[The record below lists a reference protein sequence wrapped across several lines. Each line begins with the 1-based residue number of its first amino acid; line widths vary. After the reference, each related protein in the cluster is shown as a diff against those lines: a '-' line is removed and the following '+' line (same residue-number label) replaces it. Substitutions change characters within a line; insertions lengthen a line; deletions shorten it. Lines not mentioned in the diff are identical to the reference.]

1 MPKERSTRGRFF
13 VAEEREE
20 TMIAVMHPNATPQEI
35 DHVVEVLRTHKLK
48 AQIST
53 GEERTVIGVIGTGF
67 PDDLLETL
75 EVLPG
80 VDRVTRITRPYKLA
94 SRDFKPFD
102 TIVDASG
109 QAVGGRG
116 FVVMAGPCSV
126 ESRQQ
131 LFTTA
136 ESVAR
141 SGATFLRG
149 GAFKPRTSPYAFQGL
164 GGDGLDLLAEARE
177 QTGLPVITEVME
189 VAQVE
194 RVAESADILQIGA
207 RNMQNFP
214 LLKEVGK
221 IPKPA
226 MLKRGLSATIEEW
239 LMAAEYIM
247 KEGNNQVILCERG
260 IRTFETATRNTLD
273 LSAIP
278 LVKRLSHL
286 PVIAD
291 PSHGTGHRYLVEPMA
306 LAAAAAGAD
315 GLIIEVH
322 PEPDTALSDGPQ
334 SLTLDGFERLMRRVE
349 QVLQAVDRPLARPR
363 LASARREA
371 VGAGRA

>member
-1 MPKERSTRGRFF
+1 
-13 VAEEREE
+13 
-20 TMIAVMHPNATPQEI
+20 MIAVMHPSASAEDI
-35 DHVVEVLRTHKLK
+35 EHIVEVLRLHGLK
-48 AQIST
+48 AQISQ

-94 SRDFKPFD
+94 SRDFKPLN
-102 TIVDASG
+102 TVVDAGG
-109 QAVGGRG
+109 QRIGGPE

-126 ESRQQ
+126 ETRDQ
-131 LFTTA
+131 LLRTA
-136 ESVAR
+136 HGVAD
-141 SGATFLRG
+141 SGATLLRG

-164 GGDGLDLLAEARE
+164 GENGLDLLEEGRRA
-177 QTGLPVITEVME
+177 TGLPIITEVME
-189 VAQVE
+189 PAQVE
-194 RVAESADILQIGA
+194 RVAESADVLQIGA

-214 LLKEVGK
+214 LLKEIGRSE
-221 IPKPA
+221 KPC

-247 KEGNNQVILCERG
+247 HAGNPNVILCERG

-291 PSHGTGHRYLVEPMA
+291 PSHGTGHRYLVQPMA

-322 PEPDTALSDGPQ
+322 PQPDSALSDGPQ
-334 SLTLDGFERLMRRVE
+334 SLTLEDFAELMRTLRRVLE
-349 QVLQAVDRPLARPR
+349 AVGRPLARPHAN
-363 LASARREA
+363 LLQAAIA
-371 VGAGRA
+371 

>member
-1 MPKERSTRGRFF
+1 
-13 VAEEREE
+13 
-20 TMIAVMHPNATPQEI
+20 MIAVMHPSATDEDI
-35 DHVVEVLRTHKLK
+35 EHVVEVLRLHSLK
-48 AQIST
+48 AQISQ

-94 SRDFKPFD
+94 SRDFKPLS
-102 TIVDASG
+102 TVV
-109 QAVGGRG
+109 QAGSQPIGGRE

-126 ESRQQ
+126 ESRDQ
-131 LFTTA
+131 LTA
-136 ESVAR
+136 TARSVAA
-141 SGATFLRG
+141 SGATLLRG

-164 GGDGLDLLAEARE
+164 GEDGLSLLEEGRAL
-177 QTGLPVITEVME
+177 TGLPIITEVME
-189 VAQVE
+189 PGQVE
-194 RVAESADILQIGA
+194 RVAESADVLQIGA

-214 LLKEVGK
+214 LLKEVGRSD
-221 IPKPA
+221 KPC
-226 MLKRGLSATIEEW
+226 MLKRGLAATIEEW

-247 KEGNNQVILCERG
+247 HAGNANVILCERG

-286 PVIAD
+286 PIIAD
-291 PSHGTGHRYLVEPMA
+291 PSHGTGHRYLVQPMA

-315 GLIIEVH
+315 GLLIEVH
-322 PEPDTALSDGPQ
+322 PQPETALSDGPQ
-334 SLTLDGFERLMRRVE
+334 SLTLEGFAALMATLE
-349 QVLQAVDRPLARPR
+349 QVLGAIGRPLARPPR
-363 LASARREA
+363 VVSSERFEVAT
-371 VGAGRA
+371 V